1 MYRLEFNEVC
11 SATAIDDVWTEKI
24 GRMGQNEKF
33 FCWGGLEICFSG
45 KYYAIVKGKIPLEVA
60 EIIYSK
66 YPENEYKI
74 RVQGGREENIP
85 SDWAIEDI
93 ISGEE
98 YIEEYHI
105 DTKEGLLIFITEMKD
120 YFARKNKLPETEV
133 KNYEELLKTIN
144 TSLLEKINPRI
155 AAYDWMQ
162 LHPTEKDKYNKSCE
176 KIEETSIG
184 RDFKKLLN
192 DFDKAVNPFLNGD
205 VKYTDFDST
214 KLLLSAKVWDEQRKD
229 ITIENC
235 CEMFISSNT
244 GGETIY
250 TRDEGGFFFCVDYML
265 DSDRVFTYKHY
276 YTNKGNSDEQKGEVI
291 EIDIYDNKKNDY
303 DAVLMI
309 NMTNWMEQEDY
320 GKKLPKSS
328 EHIAYAYEQLQEAIK
343 YATSITIDNMTKQN
357 VKEKGQD

>member
-11 SATAIDDVWTEKI
+11 SATAIDDVWTEKT
-24 GRMGQNEKF
+24 GRMGQNEKIF
-33 FCWGGLEICFSG
+33 SWGELEICFSG

-74 RVQGGREENIP
+74 RVQGGREEDIP

-120 YFARKNKLPETEV
+120 YFARRNNLPETEV

-155 AAYDWMQ
+155 VAYDWMQ

-176 KIEETSIG
+176 KIEETPIG

-192 DFDKAVNPFLNGD
+192 DFDKAVNPFLNKD

-214 KLLLSAKVWDEQRKD
+214 KLLLNTRVWNEQKKD

-235 CEMFISSNT
+235 CEMCISSNT
-244 GGETIY
+244 GGKTMYI
-250 TRDEGGFFFCVDYML
+250 RDEGGFFFCVDYML
-265 DSDRVFTYKHY
+265 DDDRVFTYKHR
-276 YTNKGNSDEQKGEVI
+276 YTNKGISDEQKGEGI
-291 EIDIYDNKKNDY
+291 EIEIYDYKKRDC
-303 DAVLMI
+303 DAFLMI
-309 NMTNWMEQEDY
+309 NMTNWMKQEVY
-320 GKKLPKSS
+320 GKMLPKSS
-328 EHIAYAYEQLQEAIK
+328 EHIQYAYDQLQEAIK
-343 YATSITIDNMTKQN
+343 YATSITIDNMKKQN
-357 VKEKGQD
+357 VKTKDQD